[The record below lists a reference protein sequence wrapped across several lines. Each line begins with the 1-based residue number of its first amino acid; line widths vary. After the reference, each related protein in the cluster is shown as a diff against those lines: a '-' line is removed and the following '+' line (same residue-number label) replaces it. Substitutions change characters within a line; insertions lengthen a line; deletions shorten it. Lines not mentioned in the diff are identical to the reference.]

1 MIKEI
6 GIDDIELIRE
16 LEYNFSFVLKNVT
29 NDLKSNPF
37 SHYVVFIDNQ
47 NILGYINYYLMYE
60 KAEIANFNVLE
71 NYQNKGIG
79 TKLIDYVINLLN
91 GCGSGVILLI
101 ALYYFIKYI
110 GEQERLNSEERTQ
123 THQRFCETI
132 EKISRSRDNNND
144 E

>member
-1 MIKEI
+1 M
-6 GIDDIELIRE
+6 
-16 LEYNFSFVLKNVT
+16 T
-29 NDLKSNPF
+29 
-37 SHYVVFIDNQ
+37 
-47 NILGYINYYLMYE
+47 
-60 KAEIANFNVLE
+60 AE
-71 NYQNKGIG
+71 
-79 TKLIDYVINLLN
+79 VINLLN

-132 EKISRSRDNNND
+132 ERISRSRDNDND

>member
-1 MIKEI
+1 MTTE
-6 GIDDIELIRE
+6 
-16 LEYNFSFVLKNVT
+16 
-29 NDLKSNPF
+29 
-37 SHYVVFIDNQ
+37 
-47 NILGYINYYLMYE
+47 
-60 KAEIANFNVLE
+60 
-71 NYQNKGIG
+71 
-79 TKLIDYVINLLN
+79 VINLLN

-132 EKISRSRDNNND
+132 EKISRSRDTND